1 MDLAGS
7 ERITRTHC
15 TGDRL
20 REANN
25 INANL
30 MVLRTC
36 METLRDNQIG
46 GGAPKIVP
54 YRDSKL
60 THLFKNYFDG
70 QGRVAMIV
78 CVSPSSSDYDE
89 TIVSLIG
96 NPPCTVCLGW
106 MAPALHVHSLILHP
120 NPFVRACSLYIT
132 PILFNTYISML
143 YLSYLNMLYYNPP
156 SPVCMHST

>member
-1 MDLAGS
+1 MTISQLSLVDLAGS
-7 ERITRTHC
+7 ERTTRTHC

-36 METLRDNQIG
+36 METLRDNQTG
-46 GGAPKIVP
+46 GGANKIVP

-89 TIVSLIG
+89 TIVSLSLSLTLSYPLLFLTIFYSLSLCSL
-96 NPPCTVCLGW
+96 PFLTLS
-106 MAPALHVHSLILHP
+106 LLFLIL
-120 NPFVRACSLYIT
+120 FYSLLA
-132 PILFNTYISML
+132 ILTLFYSL
-143 YLSYLNMLYYNPP
+143 FAF
-156 SPVCMHST
+156 

>member
-1 MDLAGS
+1 MAISQLSLVDLAGS
-7 ERITRTHC
+7 ERTTRTHC

-36 METLRDNQIG
+36 METLRDNQTG
-46 GGAPKIVP
+46 GGASKIVP

-89 TIVSLIG
+89 TIVSL
-96 NPPCTVCLGW
+96 
-106 MAPALHVHSLILHP
+106 SLF
-120 NPFVRACSLYIT
+120 NPFLPSAVFNHFLLSLSLSMLLLTISYSLSA
-132 PILFNTYISML
+132 LFNSFL
-143 YLSYLNMLYYNPP
+143 YTPFWLF
-156 SPVCMHST
+156 

>member
-7 ERITRTHC
+7 ERTTRTHC

-36 METLRDNQIG
+36 METLRDNQVG
-46 GGAPKIVP
+46 GGATRIVP

-78 CVSPSSSDYDE
+78 CVSPSSTDYDE
-89 TIVSLIG
+89 TIVS
-96 NPPCTVCLGW
+96 CL
-106 MAPALHVHSLILHP
+106 SLSAYIVVLAT
-120 NPFVRACSLYIT
+120 FFSL
-132 PILFNTYISML
+132 
-143 YLSYLNMLYYNPP
+143 
-156 SPVCMHST
+156 